1 MGLGPVLIF
10 DKSTLQSLNPDEAM
24 WLDNFYL
31 ANITPLFFVETLA
44 DLEKEIQSGRTPE
57 QVVGNL
63 AYKTPDT
70 VSCPNVHHTTLL
82 AGELSGK
89 GEIDMRFGRPII
101 SGGKTVTLGGKTG
114 LIIEQ
119 PPELKALQRWQRREF
134 LDVERQ
140 MAKAWRRGLSGV
152 DFDQIYKTFQQWFVA
167 LEKPKTLSKVKSISK
182 QFIDAPDQ
190 ERAFTFGLS
199 LLGVPQHIQESAL
212 SRWRAAGKPAIKEF
226 APYFRHVFSVDLFFY
241 LAIAADLISRA
252 RPSNKVDLAYLYYSP
267 FCMVFTSSDKLHAKI
282 VPLFLKPDQT
292 FLEGSALKADLGKLD
307 SHYSSFTEEVKSRG
321 ILEFAHYPP
330 QDTSFLVTRL
340 WDKYLPAWRK
350 HQAQPLKEI
359 SKEAHRKMV
368 TELNRLRE
376 EGVPIGPT
384 TPVNSDDS
392 DQIMIQRMVCF
403 QKGKWKRFTPEFE
416 KAYRENVTNKQK

>member
-89 GEIDMRFGRPII
+89 GEIDMRFGRPTI

-167 LEKPKTLSKVKSISK
+167 LEKPKTLPQAKSISK

-190 ERAFTFGLS
+190 EGAFTFGLS

-252 RPSNKVDLAYLYYSP
+252 RPSNKVDLAYLYYLP
-267 FCMVFTSSDKLHAKI
+267 FCMVFTSSDKLHTRTA
-282 VPLFLKPDQT
+282 PLFLKSDQT
-292 FLEGSALKADLGKLD
+292 FVEGAELKTDLGKLD
-307 SHYSSFTEEVKSRG
+307 SHYSSFPEEVRNRG

-350 HQAQPLKEI
+350 HQAQPLKEM
-359 SKEAHRKMV
+359 SKEAHSKMV

-376 EGVPIGPT
+376 EGVPVSPN
-384 TPVNSDDS
+384 TPVNSDDT
-392 DQIMIQRMVCF
+392 DQIMIQRMVYF